1 VIQEDKLIEGA
12 QEDDQEAFCL
22 LARSYQRRIMR

>member
-1 VIQEDKLIEGA
+1 MIQEDKLIEGA